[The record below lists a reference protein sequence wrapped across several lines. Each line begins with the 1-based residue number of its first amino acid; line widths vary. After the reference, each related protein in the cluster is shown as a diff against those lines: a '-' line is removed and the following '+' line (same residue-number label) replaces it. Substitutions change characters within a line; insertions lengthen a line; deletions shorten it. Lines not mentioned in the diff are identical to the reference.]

1 MHLEDKNF
9 IVVILLLF
17 HCGCLIFFC
26 LGWGHCYYFSFF
38 FWVGLFS
45 FFFRLLEEWVFKS
58 IYLHNDNYF
67 SPFLGRYWLPGVYV
81 SVCLCV
87 CVSVC
92 QFFISII
99 SKSSWPILIKLGRMM
114 YNDKLQVPI
123 EDGIN
128 QTGKIH
134 TSSILNIEIA
144 IYYKI
149 LVISLFCSE
158 YRVNRVCIEYRIEYF
173 K

>member
-1 MHLEDKNF
+1 
-9 IVVILLLF
+9 
-17 HCGCLIFFC
+17 
-26 LGWGHCYYFSFF
+26 
-38 FWVGLFS
+38 
-45 FFFRLLEEWVFKS
+45 
-58 IYLHNDNYF
+58 
-67 SPFLGRYWLPGVYV
+67 
-81 SVCLCV
+81 
-87 CVSVC
+87 
-92 QFFISII
+92 
-99 SKSSWPILIKLGRMM
+99 MM
-114 YNDKLQVPI
+114 YNDKLQVPS

-128 QTGKIH
+128 QTGKIR